1 MEALMQRAPPMLWA
15 YFLGVHMNR
24 QQIDLVRHSFA
35 LVQPI
40 ATQAATLFYGHLF
53 EADSTLR
60 HLFRSDMAQQGDRL
74 MTMIGAAVGLLDRPD
89 ALIPVLQ
96 TLGERHGGYGVVDA
110 HYATVGDAL
119 LLTLEQGLGDVFTSE
134 TRAAWTEMYGMVS
147 RTMIE
152 AARIAESVAA

>member
-1 MEALMQRAPPMLWA
+1 
-15 YFLGVHMNR
+15 MNR

-40 ATQAATLFYGHLF
+40 ATQAAALFYGHLF
-53 EADSTLR
+53 EADPTLR
-60 HLFRSDMAQQGDRL
+60 HLFHGDIAQQGERL
-74 MTMIGAAVGLLDRPD
+74 MTMIGAAVGLLDRPA
-89 ALIPVLQ
+89 ALIPVLKK
-96 TLGERHGGYGVVDA
+96 LGARHGGYGVVDA

-119 LLTLEQGLGDVFTSE
+119 LLTLEQGLAEAFTPA

-152 AARIAESVAA
+152 ASHIPESVAA